1 MNFLAKVKVSSFKFQ
16 KNMIISEELKQNNI
30 AEYIIYMWQT
40 EDMLRTL
47 DFDIEKIQEQI
58 VDKYNIED
66 KVKLSIRKW
75 YAGLI
80 QMAELENIKKVGHLQ
95 VFSNI
100 VNDLNDLHL
109 WLLNE
114 ASQTPYKQAY
124 EVANPNIK
132 ALSGK
137 MQNKL
142 VNEIDICLHGLYA
155 IMLLKLQNKEIHKDT
170 LTAVDSFRKL
180 IAILVSKYHDRE
192 KHPEKYYK

>member
-1 MNFLAKVKVSSFKFQ
+1 
-16 KNMIISEELKQNNI
+16 MIISEELKRTNI

-47 DFDIEKIQEQI
+47 DFNIEKIQEQI
-58 VDKYNIED
+58 IDKYDIENEM
-66 KVKLSIRKW
+66 KSSIKNW
-75 YAGLI
+75 YTGLI
-80 QMAELENIKKVGHLQ
+80 QMAELENIKEAGHLQ

-114 ASQTPYKQAY
+114 ASQVQYKQAY
-124 EVANPNIK
+124 EIAIPNLK

-137 MQNKL
+137 MQGK
-142 VNEIDICLHGLYA
+142 VANEIDISLHGLYA

-170 LTAVDSFRKL
+170 LTAVDSFRQL

-192 KHPEKYYK
+192 KNPDTYYK